1 VGTFGALRGIILLAD
16 MRKNQ
21 LEAVVHRGL
30 DKSSQDLLPQISTP
44 ETLQGMKSSGTIQIL
59 AAEPQLSKDGRRSFF
74 SLLSSLQLRIW
85 VPFAINE
92 HFKGGIGLGEKLSG
106 EMYSADDQ
114 ELLSTLTNQL
124 TIALDNALAYKEI
137 EQLNRGLEEK
147 VRQRTEELWQEQ
159 EKLKE
164 ANQQLELRNRFIRA
178 TFGRYLSD
186 EVVASL
192 LESSEG
198 LDLGGEKRTATLLM
212 SDLRGFTPLSER
224 LAPEQVLTITNR
236 YLSAMVDVILR
247 YQGTI
252 NEFVGDAILVIF
264 GAPISREDDAQ
275 RAVACAIAM
284 QQAMTSVNE
293 QNRRAGLPEVEM
305 GIGVHT
311 GDVVVGNIGSHK
323 RTKYGV

>member
-1 VGTFGALRGIILLAD
+1 LEKRIFHLKTLYDVSQVLGSLRDLQGIIQDLLMMVVGTFGALRGIILLAD

-164 ANQQLELRNRFIRA
+164 ANQQLELRN
-178 TFGRYLSD
+178 
-186 EVVASL
+186 ASFV
-192 LESSEG
+192 
-198 LDLGGEKRTATLLM
+198 R
-212 SDLRGFTPLSER
+212 PLAVICQTR
-224 LAPEQVLTITNR
+224 L
-236 YLSAMVDVILR
+236 
-247 YQGTI
+247 
-252 NEFVGDAILVIF
+252 
-264 GAPISREDDAQ
+264 
-275 RAVACAIAM
+275 
-284 QQAMTSVNE
+284 
-293 QNRRAGLPEVEM
+293 
-305 GIGVHT
+305 
-311 GDVVVGNIGSHK
+311 
-323 RTKYGV
+323 